1 MWWKPESLW
10 WGYGMIVP
18 YSVEL
23 LAITTPSLVLG
34 LVSPYSAP
42 LLSTQGLQTYT
53 PFPHNILMYHNWT
66 TFHTIFMSTWDPAG
80 FQRVRYLKK
89 RWTQSLILE
98 LLIGWISLKLFCH
111 CFIILKLLLYL
122 EISLLIDETFCV
134 TTHSCAPTFEL
145 KMTKCNG

>member
-1 MWWKPESLW
+1 MVGLW
-10 WGYGMIVP
+10 YDSSIFCGITSHYHPIVGSGFSFP
-18 YSVEL
+18 ILCSFAL
-23 LAITTPSLVLG
+23 HPGTP
-34 LVSPYSAP
+34 
-42 LLSTQGLQTYT
+42 
-53 PFPHNILMYHNWT
+53 NI
-66 TFHTIFMSTWDPAG
+66 HTISSQYFDVSQLDNFSYNIYVHVRPSRIPKGEM
-80 FQRVRYLKK
+80 RYLKK

-134 TTHSCAPTFEL
+134 TIHSCAPTFEL